1 MEPFDLTLH
10 QVTYEEGSDSPDELD
25 SFGTVVNYDS
35 HFSQVDTVPTTC
47 STPLTF
53 TAATENR
60 GINLIKFN
68 HFRHRCYGMFQLQF
82 NKLDVE
88 FKTFFFFPNF
98 PLVMVFDFTACK
110 L

>member
-60 GINLIKFN
+60 GIIWLNSTISDTDVMGCFNYNLTSL
-68 HFRHRCYGMFQLQF
+68 M
-82 NKLDVE
+82 
-88 FKTFFFFPNF
+88 
-98 PLVMVFDFTACK
+98 
-110 L
+110 